1 MNILIVMTS
10 IVKVLINPEIIY
22 YLSYGIFAILATFFH
37 PFFFAFHLTEFL
49 MRYPTLRGILRSIY
63 GPRKIL
69 FMVFVLIALFIYVF
83 TVVGYMAL
91 QGDYNGRCTN
101 LFLCFFDSFDKNFKY
116 HGGIGGWLQI
126 GDFPNICKQTANCT
140 IKIMKKLLFLF
151 DRSLWLCSIFL
162 RQPFLLLD
170 HGSLGEVVFSNYNR

>member
-1 MNILIVMTS
+1 MIFCSIFVVVFFLIKKAPLIIKEAWSSNQEFLDSFKGNFLRILMNILIVFTS
-10 IVKVLINPEIIY
+10 IIKVLLNPEIIY
-22 YLSYGIFAILATFFH
+22 YLSYGVFAILATFLH

-83 TVVGYMAL
+83 TVIGYMAL

-116 HGGIGGWLQI
+116 HGGIGGWL
-126 GDFPNICKQTANCT
+126 
-140 IKIMKKLLFLF
+140 
-151 DRSLWLCSIFL
+151 
-162 RQPFLLLD
+162 
-170 HGSLGEVVFSNYNR
+170 